1 MTRRGPF
8 ITVEGVDGAGKS
20 THVDLIIKTL
30 ADRGFQVVKTHE
42 PGGTDLGQQLRAQL
56 KGAEMEPMTAALIAF
71 AARSEHLVQKI
82 KPALDAGH
90 AVVSDRFTDSTYGYQ
105 GGGDGLADAKIK
117 VLEDLVQDG
126 FGPDLTLFFDLST
139 EQAAQRRA
147 ARAQP
152 GDKHDKF
159 DARSQEWF
167 EQVRQAYQRRMQA
180 DPARFHLIDGSGS
193 IERVAQQVRQAV
205 DAFCDRFCA
214 RPSQRP
220 PGL

>member
-1 MTRRGPF
+1 MSRRGPF

-20 THVDLIIKTL
+20 THVDLIIQTL
-30 ADRGFQVVKTHE
+30 TDRGFEVVKTQE

-71 AARSEHLVQKI
+71 AARSEHLSQKI
-82 KPALDAGH
+82 KPALAAGQ

-105 GGGDGLADAKIK
+105 GGGDGLAAEKIK
-117 VLEDLVQDG
+117 VLEQLVQEG

-139 EQAAQRRA
+139 QQAAQRRD

-167 EQVRQAYQRRMQA
+167 NQVREAYGRRIQE
-180 DPARFHLIDGSGS
+180 DPDRFRVVDASGT
-193 IERVAQQVRQAV
+193 IEQVAQQVGQEIE
-205 DAFCDRFCA
+205 DFCDRFCA
-214 RPSQRP
+214 RQASRP
-220 PGL
+220 PGP